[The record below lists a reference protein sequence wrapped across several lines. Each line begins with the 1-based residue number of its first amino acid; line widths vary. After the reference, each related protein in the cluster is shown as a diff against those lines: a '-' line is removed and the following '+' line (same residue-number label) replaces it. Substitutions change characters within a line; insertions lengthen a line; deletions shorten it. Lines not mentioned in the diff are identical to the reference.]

1 MSRTR
6 LSAEERAERLNTA
19 HERLV
24 NAVSALH
31 TSDDWMAYMAT
42 MAKFHRYSANNCFLI
57 ALQRGDAT
65 HVAGFQTWKALGR
78 SVNKGAKGIAIL
90 APCTYKTTLT
100 DKDNPDA
107 PTITRT
113 AIRGFRVTYV
123 FDVLTTTG
131 ADLPQPVGRP
141 ELLTGEA
148 PASMWEAIS
157 EQVTALGFTV
167 ELVGEIAG
175 SPGANGTTDP
185 LTKTVQIA
193 TQSRDRASQ
202 LKTLIHELA
211 HCHLHTN
218 LTAYRADRGRCE
230 VEAESVAFLVCD
242 AFGLDSQS
250 YTVGYVATWA
260 ADTDTVL
267 AVANTVRK
275 CATQIID
282 KALPADIEPAECE
295 AA

>member
-1 MSRTR
+1 MSRPR

-31 TSDDWMAYMAT
+31 SSDDWMAYMAT

-57 ALQRGDAT
+57 ALQRPDAT
-65 HVAGFQTWKALGR
+65 HVAGFQTWKSLGR

-107 PTITRT
+107 PTITGT
-113 AIRGFRVTYV
+113 AVRGFRVAYV

-131 ADLPQPVGRP
+131 EPLAERVGRP
-141 ELLTGEA
+141 ELLTGDA
-148 PASMWEAIS
+148 PESMWEAIS
-157 EQVTALGFTV
+157 EQVAALGFTV

-175 SPGANGTTDP
+175 SSGANGTTDP

-230 VEAESVAFLVCD
+230 VEAESVAYLVCD
-242 AFGLDSQS
+242 AFGLDSQT

-260 ADTDTVL
+260 SDTDTVL

-282 KALPADIEPAECE
+282 TALPADVEGAECK
-295 AA
+295 AV

>member
-1 MSRTR
+1 MSHPR
-6 LSAEERAERLNTA
+6 LSREERANRLNTA

-24 NAVSALH
+24 HAVAALH
-31 TSDDWMAYMAT
+31 SSDDWMAYMAT

-65 HVAGFQTWKALGR
+65 QVAGFQTWKSLGR
-78 SVNKGAKGIAIL
+78 SVNKGAMGIAIL

-107 PTITRT
+107 PTVTGT
-113 AIRGFRVTYV
+113 VVRGFRIAYV
-123 FDVLTTTG
+123 FDVSTTAG
-131 ADLPQPVGRP
+131 DDLPERVGRP
-141 ELLTGEA
+141 ELLTGDA
-148 PASMWEAIS
+148 PESMWEALS
-157 EQVTALGFTV
+157 EQVTALGYMV
-167 ELVGEIAG
+167 ELVDQIAG

-185 LTKTVQIA
+185 IAKTVQIA
-193 TQSRDRASQ
+193 TEGRDRAAQ
-202 LKTLIHELA
+202 GKTLAHELA
-211 HCHLHTN
+211 HCHLHTD

-230 VEAESVAFLVCD
+230 VEAESVAYLVCD
-242 AFGLDSQS
+242 AFGLDSQT

-260 ADTDTVL
+260 SDTDTVL

-282 KALPADIEPAECE
+282 TALPADVEGAECK
-295 AA
+295 AG